1 MHSGEGL
8 ADQPADR
15 SLNTPLRPLAAW
27 LLGLITVGTLIR
39 LPQLCHGLNEMHA
52 FRQTQ
57 TAYVALEYARRGINM
72 MHTPL
77 PVLGPNADAPMEFP
91 LVQAAA
97 AVLIRLGVN
106 ADSAVR
112 IVGLAG
118 FQAAAILLG
127 ILVFRWHGRST
138 AIVALALYEFSP
150 FGLAWGAAALIE
162 FPAVA
167 ASLGMVVG
175 LDSWFRNGTRVGLL
189 AGLVSCWFA
198 FLVKAT
204 TPPAWCVLLAVSALT
219 AYLSTR
225 SWGRIVTGFLAGP
238 AIGVAL
244 AFAWI
249 RYGDSIKIR
258 DPLTRFLF
266 SGTMHDW
273 NFGSV
278 KQHLDPSTYAPALV
292 RISTEIAGP
301 IGLGLVLSV
310 AGILLA
316 RTKIERVRR
325 LGWLACAATAP
336 ILFLNLYYVHNYYL
350 IAVFPA
356 IIVTVAIGI
365 VEIAQRAR
373 AKDCLVIA
381 ILSALV
387 VVGSAAPQ
395 DISQWTHNP
404 TTDPLAKELQAVTG
418 PNDLILG
425 VGCGWN
431 PQTLYFADRRGLML
445 WEYNDVDV
453 WKHENIDDYHY
464 LFSCDPAVN
473 AKEYLPVGYALIATS
488 APRVW
493 RVARASDA

>member
-1 MHSGEGL
+1 MDRGL
-8 ADQPADR
+8 K
-15 SLNTPLRPLAAW
+15 SPLRFFTAW
-27 LLGLITVGTLIR
+27 PLGLITLGTLIR
-39 LPQLCHGLNEMHA
+39 LPQLCHGLNEMHS

-57 TAYVALEYARRGINM
+57 TAYVALEYARRGINVI
-72 MHTPL
+72 HTPL
-77 PVLGPNADAPMEFP
+77 PVFGPNADVPMEFP

-106 ADSAVR
+106 SDSAVR
-112 IVGLAG
+112 IVGLLG

-127 ILVFRWHGRST
+127 MLVFRWHGRFT

-175 LDSWFRNGTRVGLL
+175 LDSWFRTGTRVGLL
-189 AGLVSCWFA
+189 TGVVSCWFA

-225 SWGRIVTGFLAGP
+225 SWGRIVTGFLVGP

-244 AFAWI
+244 AFAWV

-258 DPLTRFLF
+258 NPLTKFLF

-278 KQHLDPSTYAPALV
+278 KQHLNPSTYAPPLL

-301 IGLGLVLSV
+301 IGLGLVLSI
-310 AGILLA
+310 AGIVLA
-316 RTKIERVRR
+316 RKKIERIRR
-325 LGWLACAATAP
+325 LGWLATAATAP
-336 ILFLNLYYVHNYYL
+336 MLFLNLYYVHNYYL

-356 IIVTVAIGI
+356 IIVAVAIGI
-365 VEIAQRAR
+365 VEIAQRAPG
-373 AKDCLVIA
+373 KDWLITAILAALVI
-381 ILSALV
+381 
-387 VVGSAAPQ
+387 VGSAAPQ

-418 PNDLILG
+418 PSDLIVG

-445 WEYNDVDV
+445 WEYNNVDV

-464 LFSCDPAVN
+464 LFSCEPAVN
-473 AKEYLPVGYALIATS
+473 AKEYLPVGYVLIATS

-493 RVARASDA
+493 RVAKVRGA